1 MMKLLEVIRIKE
13 TSDETF
19 QNLVEWGK
27 SIGKVTV
34 NCKDTPGKV
43 TVPKLIN

>member
-1 MMKLLEVIRIKE
+1 MVRHDE

-19 QNLVEWGK
+19 SKLMAYGK

-34 NCKDTPGKV
+34 ACKV
-43 TVPKLIN
+43 TFENVNNLF

>member
-1 MMKLLEVIRIKE
+1 MMKLLEVVRTKE

-19 QNLVEWGK
+19 NELMAWGK

-34 NCKDTPGKV
+34 TCKDTPGKH
-43 TVPKLIN
+43 TGMLS